1 MSTTFRVLVVG
12 CSYAGLSA
20 SIHLL
25 DECDTRGS
33 PISVEI
39 TIVDERDGFYHLI
52 GSPLAMADR
61 KFAEKAW
68 VEFRNIK
75 ALQRPNVHFIQGT
88 ISKVDCANKTAT
100 ITEKRGQ
107 PAEKSR
113 TETYDYFVAAT
124 GLRRPWPVVPQ
135 ARTRKEYLEETGR
148 HIDAVYSNTAPVL
161 VVGGGAVGI
170 EMAAE
175 LKVVK
180 PDLHVVLAHSRSKL
194 MSAEPIPDSVREC
207 VYDAVVRGGVQ
218 VLLNHRL
225 KGQTP
230 AENSS
235 GAAVHHVEF
244 ENGDTMVASEVI
256 FAVSKS
262 VPSTDF
268 LPSQT
273 LNEEGYV
280 NVEPNLQFQRVHP
293 TSPDSEGLSEAVA
306 RCHFAVGDAKNWS
319 GIKRCG
325 AAMHTG
331 KYAGLNMYQLMIQDV
346 TGKEPSF
353 LTLDPVPPMIAIA
366 VGKEAVAYG
375 PEGMSHGPQIMRSY
389 FEEDLGFRICW
400 DHMRL
405 GEAKV

>member
-1 MSTTFRVLVVG
+1 MATTYKVLVAG

-20 SIHLL
+20 SVHLL
-25 DECDTRGS
+25 DQCDTMSS

-52 GSPLAMADR
+52 GSPLALADS

-68 VEFRNIK
+68 VEFKDIK
-75 ALQRPNVHFIQGT
+75 ALQRPNVTFVQG
-88 ISKVDCANKTAT
+88 SVNNVDCFNKTAT
-100 ITEKRGQ
+100 ILERETQKT
-107 PAEKSR
+107 R
-113 TETYDYFVAAT
+113 TETYDYFVTAT

-135 ARTRKEYLEETGR
+135 AATRKEYLEQANK
-148 HIDAVYSNTAPVL
+148 HIDSVYSNTAPVL

-175 LKVVK
+175 LKHVK
-180 PDLHVVLAHSRSKL
+180 PDLRVILAHSRSQL
-194 MSAEPIPDSVREC
+194 MSAEPIPDSAREC
-207 VYDAVVRGGVQ
+207 VLDAVVRGGVE

-225 KGQTP
+225 KSQTP
-230 AENSS
+230 VTTPA
-235 GAAVHHVEF
+235 GAPAQQVEF
-244 ENGDTMVASEVI
+244 ENGHTMLASEVI

-262 VPSTDF
+262 IPSTTF
-268 LPSQT
+268 LPVDALS
-273 LNEEGYV
+273 EDGYV
-280 NVEPNLQFQRVHP
+280 NILPSLQFQPFPSGGETAP
-293 TSPDSEGLSEAVA
+293 TTSIT
-306 RCHFAVGDAKNWS
+306 RRHFAVGDVINWS

-331 KYAGLNMYQLMIQDV
+331 KFAGLNMYHLMLEDV
-346 TGKEPSF
+346 TGKAPELF
-353 LTLDPVPPMIAIA
+353 ELDPIPPMIAIA
-366 VGKEAVAYG
+366 VGGEAVAYG

-405 GEAKV
+405 GEVKA